1 MGVQVHWSPLFL
13 LASRPSLHLNYSSQ
27 RLHWHGQTSLASS
40 SRWPALFSSY
50 WVAQPTLLPRLSLI
64 LPAYLTEQLSQC
76 SWHLQLLHC
85 FAVLCFSSLLSF
97 SASAW
102 WMSLVGSL
110 SLFSSSAPRWKKRMT
125 WLIYFHIDGFIS
137 NYCYVYDVTTPWLRH
152 TLFNH
157 LSTLAL
163 GLIVFYVHL

>member
-85 FAVLCFSSLLSF
+85 FAVLCFPSLLSF

-110 SLFSSSAPRWKKRMT
+110 SLPLLFLRATLEEEDDLIDLFPHRRLHFQLLLCLWRYDTVAPPHA
-125 WLIYFHIDGFIS
+125 I
-137 NYCYVYDVTTPWLRH
+137 
-152 TLFNH
+152 
-157 LSTLAL
+157 
-163 GLIVFYVHL
+163 